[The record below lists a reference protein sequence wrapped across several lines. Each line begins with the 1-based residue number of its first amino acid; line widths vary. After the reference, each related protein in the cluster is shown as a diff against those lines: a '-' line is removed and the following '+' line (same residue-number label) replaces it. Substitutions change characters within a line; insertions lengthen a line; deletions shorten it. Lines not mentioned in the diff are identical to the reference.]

1 MLVFIS
7 WFLSDLW
14 HVKLRFWRAAKDI
27 KWLKWVNGLR
37 ASRTRHWPK
46 SEPSLPRMKD
56 LTLLIVSCIWDWE
69 PHDYIEVDEIWRHN
83 LTTGYYWNIFCQAA
97 MGQAAARE
105 RERELV
111 TFSNAYAQNA
121 KFLPLLAKG
130 LGEGNAML
138 QGARFHQLGF
148 ECWPWPAQQVWIVV
162 PTRKLSCTDI
172 VKKKYFQ
179 DTSLASYGCNWCSK
193 QLSAHPHTTRY
204 CFVFACWGLVSLAHC
219 GGHQRRLN
227 WKGEKIARFTSGLP
241 WSWIL

>member
-1 MLVFIS
+1 MDNEGTSLGYEKNWKSLEVWMDGIRPNPLWRGKKSNRSFCLLQNLGEPKSRGWWNSHVMLSWALIPGETMLVFIS

-27 KWLKWVNGLR
+27 KWLKWANGLR
-37 ASRTRHWPK
+37 ASRTRHCPK

-69 PHDYIEVDEIWRHN
+69 PHDYIEVDESWRHN

-97 MGQAAARE
+97 MDQAAARE

-148 ECWPWPAQQVWIVV
+148 DCWPWPAQQVWIVV
-162 PTRKLSCTDI
+162 PTQKT
-172 VKKKYFQ
+172 
-179 DTSLASYGCNWCSK
+179 
-193 QLSAHPHTTRY
+193 
-204 CFVFACWGLVSLAHC
+204 
-219 GGHQRRLN
+219 
-227 WKGEKIARFTSGLP
+227 
-241 WSWIL
+241 